1 MADQI
6 YYSLFT
12 EQGLEL
18 LTEAIQNGTKLG
30 ITSMAFGDG
39 AGELPIPDASFRG
52 LVNEVYRTQLNS
64 LAPDPNNKN
73 WLRAEAIIASAV
85 GGFNIRELGLYA
97 GDTLVAYSNYPATY
111 KPNPADGT
119 ARIMTF
125 RMILQIDN
133 TANFELKID
142 ADIVMATIRTVEEAK
157 VEAKSYAD
165 STKIQ
170 YVESVADLLLVDPL
184 IISTVQTIS
193 YHHGLN
199 KGGWLYKYDDSQ
211 KEINNGGTIL
221 NGWVAQDLGYITPEL
236 FGAYADLNHDDISPI
251 RNAIQATSK
260 EIFLDFGANKY
271 LVSDKISLKNN
282 LIIRSNSAYFTVT
295 DNIGSDLNPTGIF
308 DAENLSGVN
317 IIGEIQTYIDHKLF
331 KKFSEQEQKYPTV
344 IAFRANQCI
353 DSNFGK
359 FRSKN
364 AANYY
369 YSQNFKEYGVVD
381 VRNSTDCEIGVDID
395 CLYKNE
401 TVTEAPSTCGVFGT
415 GNTRCD
421 LYGSVK
427 NTYWSGILWEGTDC
441 KVINPIVRN
450 TKGSNLNI
458 AGINTNALNVD
469 LKDSEQGNVSIGE
482 GADVCYSCNILG
494 GEIRGARFSNVALHN
509 SSKNCKID
517 ANVSGW
523 GQGATTTDISTVGV
537 RVRGFDNVININAFK
552 ERDGYISN
560 GNALNVVTDSLVNP
574 NTSGTHV
581 KAVIYGAQ
589 VDIRAPKTTVDVVV
603 NDVPDKAGVQMGF
616 RCAGSHVKSVVG
628 NNCLRAFAYVPVIG
642 DTTDSEDVRIG
653 NIVSNKCKNE
663 PIAPLLTS
671 RQSTRVK
678 DMIYA
683 SDSSY
688 GLNDVLYALDV
699 ITKDS
704 SLNPAKEQLAAA
716 IRVISS
722 DAFGT
727 SYGLDFLASTISEGN
742 LTSVL
747 HKLRHN
753 SLEIGAISGGGS
765 QLICYGPD
773 NKKYVLQPP
782 INGGAAIWVLK
793 DPQ

>member
-1 MADQI
+1 MASQ
-6 YYSLFT
+6 YHSLFT
-12 EQGLEL
+12 AQGLEL
-18 LTEAIQNGTKLG
+18 LREAIQNGTKLG
-30 ITSMAFGDG
+30 ITHMSYGDG
-39 AGELPIPDASFRG
+39 NGILPVPDASFTTM
-52 LVNEVYRTQLNS
+52 VNEVYRTQLNR
-64 LAPDPNNKN
+64 LAPSKENPN
-73 WLRAEAIIASAV
+73 WLEADGVIPSAV
-85 GGFNIRELGLYA
+85 GGFNLREIGLWA
-97 GDTLVAYSNYPATY
+97 ENVMVAYANYPPTY
-111 KPNPADGT
+111 KPSADQGT
-119 ARIMTF
+119 AQIKTIRIV
-125 RMILQIDN
+125 LQIDN

-142 ADIVMATIRTVEEAK
+142 ASVVMATIQSVEEAK
-157 VEAKSYAD
+157 VEAISYAD

-170 YVESVADLLLVDPL
+170 YVDSVEDLLLVDPL
-184 IISTVQTIS
+184 FINAVQTVS
-193 YHHGLN
+193 YHKGLN
-199 KGGWLYKYDDSQ
+199 KGGWLYKYDDQ
-211 KEINNGGTIL
+211 KKEINNGGTIL

-295 DNIGSDLNPTGIF
+295 ETIGYDLNPTGIF

-331 KKFSEQEQKYPTV
+331 KNFSEQKQKYPTV
-344 IAFRANQCI
+344 IALRVNACA

-381 VRNSTDCEIGVDID
+381 VRTSTDCEVVVDID
-395 CLYKNE
+395 CSYKNE
-401 TVTEAPSTCGVFGT
+401 IVIEAPSTCGVFGT

-421 LYGSVK
+421 VQGFVK

-482 GADVCYSCNILG
+482 GADLCYSCNILS
-494 GEIRGARFSNVALHN
+494 GEIRGAHFANVAFHN
-509 SSKNCKID
+509 SAKNCKVI
-517 ANVSGW
+517 ANVAGW
-523 GQGATTTDISTVGV
+523 GQNATNPDISTVGV
-537 RVRGFDNVININAFK
+537 RVRGFDNEINVNAFK

-560 GNALNVVTDSLVNP
+560 GNAINVVTDSLVNP
-574 NTSGTHV
+574 NTSKNII
-581 KAVIYGAQ
+581 KAVVFGAQ

-603 NDVPDKAGVQMGF
+603 NDVLDKAGVQMGF

-628 NNCLRAFAYVPVIG
+628 NNCLRAFAYVPVVG
-642 DTTDSEDVRIG
+642 DTTDSADVRIG
-653 NIVSNKCKNE
+653 TIVSNKCQNE
-663 PIAPLLTS
+663 PVAPLLTS

-678 DMIYA
+678 DLIYA
-683 SDSSY
+683 SDNSY
-688 GLNDVLYALDV
+688 GLNDVLYALEV

-704 SLNPAKEQLAAA
+704 SLNPAQEQLATA
-716 IRVISS
+716 IRAISS

-727 SYGLDFLASTISEGN
+727 AYGLDFIASTISNGN
-742 LTSVL
+742 LISVL

-753 SLEIGAISGGGS
+753 SFEVGGLSNGS
-765 QLICYGPD
+765 SKIICKSAD
-773 NKKYVLQPP
+773 NKKYSLQPP
-782 INGGAAIWVLK
+782 NAGGSLSATWVLIE
-793 DPQ
+793 